1 MTAVPP
7 PFNVTFQYFATSL
20 DDGTKYTLNFP
31 WNYHIIPDS
40 LKDKHSTTFKT
51 INIETNANY
60 LFQTRHPEGQ
70 NGYLV
75 LNPDEPVD
83 KWISTFIEIVDED
96 YDESEDDYWVCDCH
110 DCNRARINKEIKDA
124 QIKKDEDDFCE
135 DCDYGHCPEHKGDY
149 ETDEDEDE
157 NNNLLQFEI
166 VESFDEEDLE
176 DFDYDVKSD
185 CSDDS
190 DYEFED
196 DIDDEN
202 DNDYDVEESDD
213 DDVEEPEDYEDGYPI
228 VYVDEDESELRTIIN
243 NYEEKSKYN
252 FIRTERT
259 LRNKTY
265 TSTIK
270 QKM

>member
-7 PFNVTFQYFATSL
+7 PFNIVTKYTATSL
-20 DDGTKYTLNFP
+20 DDGTKYYLNFP
-31 WNYHIIPDS
+31 FNYNIVSDTE
-40 LKDKHSTTFKT
+40 KDKHSTTFKP
-51 INIETNANY
+51 INIETKARY
-60 LFQTRHPEGQ
+60 LFQTRHPEGL

-83 KWISTFIEIVDED
+83 KWVSTFVEINDDDDDED
-96 YDESEDDYWVCDCH
+96 EDYWVCDCG
-110 DCNRARINKEIKDA
+110 DCEFAK
-124 QIKKDEDDFCE
+124 
-135 DCDYGHCPEHKGDY
+135 
-149 ETDEDEDE
+149 
-157 NNNLLQFEI
+157 NNLQCQPVNIQFEI
-166 VESFDEEDLE
+166 VDTFEEEPE

-190 DYEFED
+190 DYEFD
-196 DIDDEN
+196 DDYDDED

-213 DDVEEPEDYEDGYPI
+213 EDVEEPEDYEDGYPI
-228 VYVDEDESELRTIIN
+228 VYVDEDESELHKLITD
-243 NYEEKSKYN
+243 YEEKSKYN

-270 QKM
+270 QKI

>member
-7 PFNVTFQYFATSL
+7 PFNIVTKYTATSL
-20 DDGTKYTLNFP
+20 DDGTKYYLNFP
-31 WNYHIIPDS
+31 LNYNIVSDAE
-40 LKDKHSTTFKT
+40 KDKHSTTFKA
-51 INIETNANY
+51 INIETKARY
-60 LFQTRHPEGQ
+60 LFQTRHPEGL

-75 LNPDEPVD
+75 LNPLEPVD
-83 KWISTFIEIVDED
+83 KWVSTFVEINDDDDDED
-96 YDESEDDYWVCDCH
+96 EDYWVCDCG

-124 QIKKDEDDFCE
+124 QIKKDQDDFCE

-166 VESFDEEDLE
+166 VESFDDDLE

-196 DIDDEN
+196 DIDDED

-228 VYVDEDESELRTIIN
+228 VYVDEDESELQLLIK